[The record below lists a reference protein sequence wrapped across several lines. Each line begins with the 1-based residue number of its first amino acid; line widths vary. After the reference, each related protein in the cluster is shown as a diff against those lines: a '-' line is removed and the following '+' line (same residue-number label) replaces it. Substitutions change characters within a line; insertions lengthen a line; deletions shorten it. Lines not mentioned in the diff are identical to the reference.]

1 MSQMKDIDALIR
13 ELTPSQIRQIMDG
26 IKRPTKA
33 RSIDGKYA
41 ARRHAINSLYF
52 NNEPQRHMFATHEEY
67 ENHAEGLRQ
76 QVISGVDL

>member
-1 MSQMKDIDALIR
+1 MRDIDALIR

-41 ARRHAINSLYF
+41 ERRQAINSLYF
-52 NNEPQRHMFATHEEY
+52 NNEPKPHMFATHDEY
-67 ENHAEGLRQ
+67 DNHAEGLRQ